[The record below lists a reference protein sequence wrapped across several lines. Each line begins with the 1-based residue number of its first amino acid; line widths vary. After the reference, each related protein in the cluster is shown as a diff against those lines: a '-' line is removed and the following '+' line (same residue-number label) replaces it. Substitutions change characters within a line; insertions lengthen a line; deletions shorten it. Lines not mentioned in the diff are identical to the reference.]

1 MKTDTDTDAVVPVEQ
16 ETYVGSICA
25 GNSKRRDAALLM
37 VITGTMDHY
46 LRHPFQ
52 SVNQFLEERFFPPAD
67 FLQSHLP
74 YIFYACLETCYARKV
89 KRTALIPFR
98 HGFRLFKALRAAAR
112 TSGLKRFQTEA
123 FADIEKPG
131 TLRAKKPL
139 VPRGRKEVDAHSF
152 HIKGDMPGT
161 LRGIHQKS
169 HACRTGDF
177 PDFLNRLYRTRNVG
191 AVAERDKARG
201 RFQGGANA
209 GWINETFSISL
220 DPGDVYPPSGHLLEG
235 PGKGVVLHGSCNHM
249 VSRPE
254 ETSNRQVQRFGCAM
268 GKDYA
273 GGIGYTEKRRY
284 GFTCFEDEAAGVDPS
299 AVPAPTGADAHLA
312 HGMFDRSIY
321 LFRLWKG
328 GRGIIQ
334 IQVHRGKLAL
344 CR

>member
-1 MKTDTDTDAVVPVEQ
+1 METDTDTDTVVPIEQ
-16 ETYVGSICA
+16 EPYVGGICA
-25 GNSKRRDAALLM
+25 GNSERRDAASFM
-37 VITGTMDHY
+37 VVTGTMDHN
-46 LRHPFQ
+46 LRHPLQ
-52 SVNQFLEERFFPPAD
+52 PADQFLEERIFPPAD

-74 YIFYACLETCYARKV
+74 YILYTGLETCYARKIQ
-89 KRTALIPFR
+89 RPALISFR
-98 HGFRLFKALRAAAR
+98 HGFRLLKALRTAAR
-112 TSGLKRFQTEA
+112 TSGLKGFQ
-123 FADIEKPG
+123 ADTFPNIEKSG
-131 TLRAKKPL
+131 ALRPKKPL
-139 VPRGRKEVDAHSF
+139 VTRRSEEVDVHLF
-152 HIKGDMPGT
+152 HIKGNMPGT
-161 LRGIHQKS
+161 LCGIDQITYT
-169 HACRTGDF
+169 CRMGDLT
-177 PDFLNRLYRTRNVG
+177 DLLDRLYSSSDVG
-191 AVAERDKARG
+191 AMAQCDKARG
-201 RFQGGANA
+201 RFQGIPDA

-220 DPGDVYPPSGHLLEG
+220 DPGDVNTLSGHLLER
-235 PGKGVVLHGSCNHM
+235 PGKGVMLHGGGNHM

-299 AVPAPTGADAHLA
+299 AVPAPTGADAHLT

-328 GRGIIQ
+328 GRGIVQ